1 MTDLTQNSQLQRLQ
15 TVLAETI
22 DRVHSDLIELAEN
35 YRGMLTLQQPEG
47 RVEPFSPEQ
56 IADLRTLSEQFLIRH
71 PITDGAGFVF
81 NPDRVIASD
90 QIFQWW
96 VRGSEGIE
104 PYGFVYD
111 PESSQCYDFT
121 TLPWYSVPANSGQPK
136 FAGPYIDFLGVD
148 GFIVTFSQ
156 PLIVADKFIG
166 VATADIPVAKIER
179 LFFEHVSNIPA
190 IMALTSTA
198 GRIIA
203 VNSSQFMPGDN
214 ATLENDD
221 TVVSIPTTVP
231 TMNLVIREVNG

>member
-15 TVLAETI
+15 AVLADTVNA
-22 DRVHSDLIELAEN
+22 VHNDLIALAES
-35 YRGMLTLQQPEG
+35 YRGMITLQEPG
-47 RVEPFSPEQ
+47 YRVAPFSPEQ
-56 IADLRTLSEQFLIRH
+56 IADLRALSEQFLARH

-81 NPDRVIASD
+81 NPDRMIASD
-90 QIFQWW
+90 QICQWW
-96 VRGSEGIE
+96 VHGSEGIE

-111 PESSQCYDFT
+111 PKSPQYYDFKP
-121 TLPWYSVPANSGQPK
+121 LPWYSVPASSGQPK

-156 PLIVADKFIG
+156 PLIVAERFIG

-190 IMALTSTA
+190 IMALTNTA

-214 ATLENDD
+214 ATLEKDD

-231 TMNLVIREVNG
+231 TMNLVIREIRD